1 MWLKAKLSAHNK
13 EEPEGDKEV
22 RKGALRV
29 NNAPM
34 HAGRVVVVLAQTGEG
49 AVSMSACS
57 SARSAS
63 RPCGSS

>member
-34 HAGRVVVVLAQTGEG
+34 HAGRVVLAQTGEG